1 MNNPFNI
8 IVSLAMESTQ
18 GIHTAQKR
26 QTTLDIWTKSTLELL
41 DDLPVAAP
49 VQEFSLG
56 VLGSSDASYWNTNTI
71 SDIINPIISEVGNIP
86 KALSI
91 PAKGITSLLIQAWG
105 ERQKI
110 TCKTVDSDWI
120 RLGRKAR
127 ALQDSRIIKDSSHL
141 VFFVGSR
148 SDYYEKIA
156 IREAKK
162 GKTVYTIDGK
172 TRELIQWVL

>member
-1 MNNPFNI
+1 M
-8 IVSLAMESTQ
+8 Q
-18 GIHTAQKR
+18 G
-26 QTTLDIWTKSTLELL
+26 TLDKWAYTLSPEEARTCTLGPEEARTKSTLELL
-41 DDLPVAAP
+41 DDLPVGQP
-49 VQEFSLG
+49 VQTLDFTLG
-56 VLGSSDASYWNTNTI
+56 VLGSSDATYWNSNTI
-71 SDIINPIISEVGNIP
+71 SDIINPIISEIGKLPTSI
-86 KALSI
+86 SI

-105 ERQKI
+105 EKQKI
-110 TCKTVDSDWI
+110 SCKAIDSDWI

>member
-1 MNNPFNI
+1 M
-8 IVSLAMESTQ
+8 
-18 GIHTAQKR
+18 
-26 QTTLDIWTKSTLELL
+26 QTTLDTWTCTLGPGEARTCTLGGEERTKSTLELL
-41 DDLPVAAP
+41 DDLPVIP
-49 VQEFSLG
+49 EQDTRHNFSLG
-56 VLGSSDASYWNTNTI
+56 ILGSSDASYWNSNTI
-71 SDIINPIISEVGNIP
+71 SDIINPIISEIGKLP
-86 KALSI
+86 TSLSV

-105 ERQKI
+105 EKQKI
-110 TCKTVDSDWI
+110 SCKTIDSDWI

-127 ALQDSRIIKDSSHL
+127 ALQDGRIIKDSSHL

>member
-1 MNNPFNI
+1 M
-8 IVSLAMESTQ
+8 Q
-18 GIHTAQKR
+18 G
-26 QTTLDIWTKSTLELL
+26 TLDKWACNLDLEKVMTKSTLELL
-41 DDLPVAAP
+41 DDLPVGQT
-49 VQEFSLG
+49 VQTLDFTLG
-56 VLGSSDASYWNTNTI
+56 VLGSSDATYWNSNTI
-71 SDIINPIISEVGNIP
+71 SDIINPIISEIGKLPTSI
-86 KALSI
+86 SI

-105 ERQKI
+105 EKQKI
-110 TCKTVDSDWI
+110 SCKTIDSDWI

>member
-1 MNNPFNI
+1 MQI
-8 IVSLAMESTQ
+8 Q
-18 GIHTAQKR
+18 G
-26 QTTLDIWTKSTLELL
+26 TLDIWTCTLGPKDARTSTISPEEARTKSTLELL
-41 DDLPVAAP
+41 DDVPIVP
-49 VQEFSLG
+49 TTPDFTLG
-56 VLGSSDASYWNTNTI
+56 VLGLSDATYWNSNTI
-71 SDIINPIISEVGNIP
+71 SDIINPIISEIGKMP
-86 KALSI
+86 TSLSI

-105 ERQKI
+105 EKQKI
-110 TCKTVDSDWI
+110 SCKTIDSDWI

>member
-1 MNNPFNI
+1 M
-8 IVSLAMESTQ
+8 Q
-18 GIHTAQKR
+18 G
-26 QTTLDIWTKSTLELL
+26 TLDKWACKLGLQEVMTKSTLELL
-41 DDLPVAAP
+41 DDLPVGQT
-49 VQEFSLG
+49 VQTLDFTLG
-56 VLGSSDASYWNTNTI
+56 VLGSSDATYWNSNTI
-71 SDIINPIISEVGNIP
+71 SDIINPIISEIGKLPTSI
-86 KALSI
+86 SI

-105 ERQKI
+105 EKQKI
-110 TCKTVDSDWI
+110 SCKTIDSDWI

-172 TRELIQWVL
+172 TRELVEWVL

>member
-1 MNNPFNI
+1 M
-8 IVSLAMESTQ
+8 Q
-18 GIHTAQKR
+18 G
-26 QTTLDIWTKSTLELL
+26 TLDKWACKLGLQEVMTKSTLELL
-41 DDLPVAAP
+41 DDLPIGET
-49 VQEFSLG
+49 VQTLDFTLG
-56 VLGSSDASYWNTNTI
+56 VLGSSDATYWNSNTI
-71 SDIINPIISEVGNIP
+71 SDIINPIISEIGKLPTSI
-86 KALSI
+86 SI

-105 ERQKI
+105 EKQKI
-110 TCKTVDSDWI
+110 SCKAIDSDWI

>member
-1 MNNPFNI
+1 M
-8 IVSLAMESTQ
+8 Q
-18 GIHTAQKR
+18 G
-26 QTTLDIWTKSTLELL
+26 TLDKWACKLGLQEVMTKSTLELL
-41 DDLPVAAP
+41 DDLPIGET
-49 VQEFSLG
+49 VQTLDFTLG
-56 VLGSSDASYWNTNTI
+56 VLGSSDATYWNSNTI
-71 SDIINPIISEVGNIP
+71 SDIINPIISEIGKLPTSI
-86 KALSI
+86 SI

-105 ERQKI
+105 EKQKI
-110 TCKTVDSDWI
+110 SCKTIDSDWI

>member
-1 MNNPFNI
+1 MQVP
-8 IVSLAMESTQ
+8 VQSEPVQS
-18 GIHTAQKR
+18 
-26 QTTLDIWTKSTLELL
+26 TLDKWSKSTLELL
-41 DDLPVAAP
+41 DDMPEVPVP
-49 VQEFSLG
+49 GETPDFTLG
-56 VLGSSDASYWNTNTI
+56 VLGSSDATYWNSNTI
-71 SDIINPIISEVGNIP
+71 SDIINPIISEIGKLP
-86 KALSI
+86 KSLSI

-105 ERQKI
+105 EKQKI
-110 TCKTVDSDWI
+110 SCKAIDSDWI

-172 TRELIQWVL
+172 TRELVQWVL

>member
-1 MNNPFNI
+1 M
-8 IVSLAMESTQ
+8 
-18 GIHTAQKR
+18 
-26 QTTLDIWTKSTLELL
+26 QTTLDTWTCTLGGEARTCTLGGEARTKSTLELL
-41 DDLPVAAP
+41 DDLPVIP
-49 VQEFSLG
+49 EGSPNFSLG
-56 VLGSSDASYWNTNTI
+56 ILGSSDASYWNSNTI
-71 SDIINPIISEVGNIP
+71 SDIINPIISEIGKLP
-86 KALSI
+86 TSLSI

-105 ERQKI
+105 EKQKI
-110 TCKTVDSDWI
+110 SCKTIDSDWI

-127 ALQDSRIIKDSSHL
+127 ALQDGRIIKDSSHL

-156 IREAKK
+156 MREAKK

>member
-1 MNNPFNI
+1 M
-8 IVSLAMESTQ
+8 Q
-18 GIHTAQKR
+18 Q
-26 QTTLDIWTKSTLELL
+26 TLDIWVCTPEEARTKSTLELL
-41 DDLPVAAP
+41 DDLPEESP
-49 VQEFSLG
+49 TETPDFTLG
-56 VLGSSDASYWNTNTI
+56 ILGSSDATYWNSNTI
-71 SDIINPIISEVGNIP
+71 SDIINPIISEIGKMP
-86 KALSI
+86 TSLSV

-105 ERQKI
+105 EKQKI
-110 TCKTVDSDWI
+110 CCKTIDSDWI

-172 TRELIQWVL
+172 TRELVEWVL